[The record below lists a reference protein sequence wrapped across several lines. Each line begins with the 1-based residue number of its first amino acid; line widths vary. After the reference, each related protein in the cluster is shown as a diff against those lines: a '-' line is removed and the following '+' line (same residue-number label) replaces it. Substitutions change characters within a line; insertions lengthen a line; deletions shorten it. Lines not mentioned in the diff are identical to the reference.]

1 MTTPTKN
8 TRSLGSKVLNSSLL
22 FFLILTILV
31 PITGVHVHKLASTL
45 FLLLCI
51 VHTLKYRNRFGTK
64 SFLLLG
70 VIWVSFLTGL
80 FGMIMDQIP
89 LILQLHKV
97 ISIVAVAFLAIHI
110 YVFHRKLLH

>member
-1 MTTPTKN
+1 MTTPTKS
-8 TRSLGSKVLNSSLL
+8 TQSLGSKVLNFSLL

-70 VIWVSFLTGL
+70 VIWVSVCQRTVSWWYFTT
-80 FGMIMDQIP
+80 IP
-89 LILQLHKV
+89 W
-97 ISIVAVAFLAIHI
+97 AACAA
-110 YVFHRKLLH
+110 

>member
-8 TRSLGSKVLNSSLL
+8 TQSLGAKILNFSLL
-22 FFLILTILV
+22 LFLVLTILV
-31 PITGVHVHKLASTL
+31 PITGVHIHKLASTL

-51 VHTLKYRNRFGTK
+51 VHTLKYRKRFGTK

-70 VIWVSFLTGL
+70 VILVSFLTGL

-89 LILQLHKV
+89 MILQLHKV
-97 ISIVAVAFLAIHI
+97 ISIAAVAFLSIHI
-110 YVFHRKLLH
+110 FVFHRKLLQ